1 MQSNLHLTS
10 GFGPLV
16 LMFSK
21 SWSFVLLTSLIRFWI
36 VWETWNEVCMMKCWF
51 LYLKWRNVEMLLSS
65 VWRTICFSTSSLLN
79 PFKSLLVC
87 GFACRWVT
95 AHPCRHGDDSNT
107 TLLGHSSLFPSRASG
122 SPFSSTPPHF
132 LLLPTAFLAAYLSLP
147 GRVPELDPAPVPNRW
162 SCFLWASRRPPCQA
176 ESKPLKY
183 ATVMAMN
190 QQIIWMALW
199 KLA

>member
-107 TLLGHSSLFPSRASG
+107 TLPGHSSLFPSRASG
-122 SPFSSTPPHF
+122 SPFSSTHPP
-132 LLLPTAFLAAYLSLP
+132 TS
-147 GRVPELDPAPVPNRW
+147 
-162 SCFLWASRRPPCQA
+162 SCFPQRSWRHTWACLDASRSSTRHTSRTGEAASCELRA
-176 ESKPLKY
+176 GHRVRL
-183 ATVMAMN
+183 N
-190 QQIIWMALW
+190 QSLSSMQQSWQW
-199 KLA
+199 TNR